1 MNRSEFIRQIMG
13 LYPHTFDIDNEEQYA
28 GWIKRYQE
36 IPENWDFD
44 KLMTIF
50 SRKWKST
57 REAPPPS
64 WFMEFRED
72 VKPPRKQEVVKKIE
86 EEMLTQEQL
95 DDLKKGIFE
104 VSQRHKIV

>member
-36 IPENWDFD
+36 IPVSWDFD

-72 VKPPRKQEVVKKIE
+72 VKPITKSKQVEVKSE
-86 EEMLTQEQL
+86 ERLTQDQL
-95 DDLKKGIFE
+95 NELKRGIFNITGK
-104 VSQRHKIV
+104 HKLN

>member
-72 VKPPRKQEVVKKIE
+72 VKPITKAKQAEVKSE
-86 EEMLTQEQL
+86 ERLTQDQL
-95 DDLKKGIFE
+95 NELKRGIFNITGK
-104 VSQRHKIV
+104 HKLN

>member
-36 IPENWDFD
+36 IPESWDFD
-44 KLMTIF
+44 KLMAIF

-72 VKPPRKQEVVKKIE
+72 VKPITKSKQVEVKSE
-86 EEMLTQEQL
+86 ERLTQDQL
-95 DDLKKGIFE
+95 NELKRGIF
-104 VSQRHKIV
+104 SITSKHKLN